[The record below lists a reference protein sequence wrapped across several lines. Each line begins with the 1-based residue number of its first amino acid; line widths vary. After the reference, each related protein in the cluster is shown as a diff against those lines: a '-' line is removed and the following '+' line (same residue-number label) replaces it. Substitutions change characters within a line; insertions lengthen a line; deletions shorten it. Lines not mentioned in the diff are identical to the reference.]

1 MWDFS
6 LVDPDN
12 RRPVDFSLR
21 RGALDDLVR
30 REAEHGPLE
39 TARHLLACRRDGRIK
54 LHLIRKALAFRR
66 DNRALFESGR
76 YQPLTVEG
84 CLQEHVCAFLRCTN
98 GASALVVVP
107 RFCSRLTGDG
117 GGLPLGM
124 ELWRDTRVMLPRE
137 AAASSYRNVVT
148 AEVLRPAQGEQGL
161 SLALG
166 DILASY
172 PVALLDRGGA

>member
-1 MWDFS
+1 MGDFS
-6 LVDPDN
+6 LVNRDN

-107 RFCSRLTGDG
+107 RFCSRLIGDG